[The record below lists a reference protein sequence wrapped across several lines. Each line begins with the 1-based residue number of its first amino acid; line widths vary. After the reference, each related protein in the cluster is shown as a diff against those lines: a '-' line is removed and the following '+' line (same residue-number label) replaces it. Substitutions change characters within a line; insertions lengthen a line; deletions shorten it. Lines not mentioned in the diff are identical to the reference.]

1 MATATEMAR
10 EAKHDISLLRLE
22 FRGFADGFKSLD
34 IRTMSERLAVLE
46 EKVGRLEKVA
56 EEVKH
61 VPAILDRLNKL
72 EEEKRESYKRVW
84 QFFFLLGGVVLGVVG
99 NLIAGALKP
108 NGGQSK

>member
-1 MATATEMAR
+1 MATPTETAR
-10 EAKHDISLLRLE
+10 QAQTDVSLLRQE
-22 FRGFADGFKSLD
+22 FESFVDGYERLD
-34 IRTMSERLAVLE
+34 VLAMSHRLAVLE
-46 EKVGRLEKVA
+46 AQMNRLERVA

-61 VPAILDRLNKL
+61 IPAILDRLNKL

-108 NGGQSK
+108 NGGQPK